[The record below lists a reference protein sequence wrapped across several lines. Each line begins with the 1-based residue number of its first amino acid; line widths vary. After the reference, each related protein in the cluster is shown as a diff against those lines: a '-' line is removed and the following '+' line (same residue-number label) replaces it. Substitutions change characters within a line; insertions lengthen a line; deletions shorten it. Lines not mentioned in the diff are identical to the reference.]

1 MATDDDD
8 VVALLLLLLW
18 LVVQIYHMLA
28 WYFYLILSL
37 MMWEAR
43 FLKASHATQRP
54 PVTTNSMLHLQSK
67 AFTASNS
74 FDIQLYEFAT
84 SW

>member
-43 FLKASHATQRP
+43 FLKAQP
-54 PVTTNSMLHLQSK
+54 CNSAPACNYKQY
-67 AFTASNS
+67 ASLAIKS
-74 FDIQLYEFAT
+74 FHC
-84 SW
+84 